1 MKASPFILISC
12 AAALFLSCGSKED
25 SSKTTSPPQKV
36 KIEKA
41 LVSSVEDTYEAM
53 GTVRSKTISVLSSK
67 VLGRILFIHVREGDR
82 VKVGQLLVEID
93 DREMKA
99 QLEKSR
105 AGLKEAHYALDEIE
119 KAIRGGEAEKKAAD
133 ARLELASSTLDR
145 YKGLFERRSVSS
157 QEFDEVQTKHTAA
170 KADADL
176 ASERLQALLAKKNQI
191 IARIDQAKA
200 DTANAEAFLSH
211 ARILSPID
219 GIVTSKP
226 ADVGQMA
233 APGTTPL
240 LSVEDESHYRLEALV
255 EESRIGLIHLGDP
268 VSVVFDAF
276 GQKPMPGQVSEIVP
290 TLDPASRS
298 YIIKID
304 LRAPDSSPL
313 FRSGLF
319 GKARFNTGTKK
330 VLTVPVQSVLE
341 RGQLTFVY
349 VVDPA
354 KIAHM
359 RLIQTGKPYGDR
371 VEVLSGLSEGDLVIL
386 EPLSAVKDGAAVEPG
401 APS

>member
-1 MKASPFILISC
+1 MKGNPFILIGC

-25 SSKTTSPPQKV
+25 FSKTAPVPQKV
-36 KIEKA
+36 KIEKVQA
-41 LVSSVEDTYEAM
+41 SPVEDTYEAM

-67 VLGRILFIHVREGDR
+67 VLGRIVSIPVREGDR
-82 VKVGQLLVEID
+82 VKAGQLLVEID

-99 QLEKSR
+99 QLQKSR
-105 AGLKEAHYALDEIE
+105 AGLKETQYALDEIE

-133 ARLELASSTLDR
+133 ARLALASSTLDR
-145 YKGLFERRSVSS
+145 FKGLFERRSVSS
-157 QEFDEVQTKHTAA
+157 QEFDEVQTKNTAA
-170 KADADL
+170 KADADQ

-211 ARILSPID
+211 TRILSPID
-219 GIVTSKP
+219 GIVTTKP
-226 ADVGQMA
+226 ADLGQMA
-233 APGTTPL
+233 APGTHL

-255 EESRIGLIHLGDP
+255 EESRISRIHLGDT
-268 VSVVFDAF
+268 VSVSIDAL
-276 GQKPMPGQVSEIVP
+276 GQKPMAGQVSEIVP
-290 TLDPASRS
+290 ALDPASRS
-298 YIIKID
+298 TSIKID
-304 LRAPDSSPL
+304 LRAPDSSTL

-319 GKARFNTGTKK
+319 GKARFNTGAKQ

-359 RLIQTGKPYGDR
+359 RLIQTGKRYGDR
-371 VEVLSGLSEGDLVIL
+371 VEILSGLSERDQVVL
-386 EPLSAVKDGAAVEPG
+386 EPLPAVKDGAAVEPG
-401 APS
+401 ESS

>member
-1 MKASPFILISC
+1 MKASPFILIGC
-12 AAALFLSCGSKED
+12 AAALFLSCESKED
-25 SSKTTSPPQKV
+25 FSKTAPVPQKV
-36 KIEKA
+36 KIEKVQA
-41 LVSSVEDTYEAM
+41 SPVEDTYEAM

-67 VLGRILFIHVREGDR
+67 VLGRIVSIPVREGDR
-82 VKVGQLLVEID
+82 VKAGQLLVEID

-99 QLEKSR
+99 QLQKSR
-105 AGLKEAHYALDEIE
+105 AGLKETQYALDEIE

-133 ARLELASSTLDR
+133 ARLALASSTLDR
-145 YKGLFERRSVSS
+145 FKGLFERRSVSS
-157 QEFDEVQTKHTAA
+157 QEFDEVQTKNTAA
-170 KADADL
+170 KADADQ

-211 ARILSPID
+211 TRILSPID
-219 GIVTSKP
+219 GIVTTKP
-226 ADVGQMA
+226 ADLGQMA
-233 APGTTPL
+233 APGTHL

-255 EESRIGLIHLGDP
+255 EESRISRIHLGDT
-268 VSVVFDAF
+268 VSVSIDAL
-276 GQKPMPGQVSEIVP
+276 GQKPMAGQVSEIVP
-290 TLDPASRS
+290 ALDPASRS
-298 YIIKID
+298 TIIKID
-304 LRAPDSSPL
+304 LRAPDSSTL

-319 GKARFNTGTKK
+319 GKARFNTGAKQ

-359 RLIQTGKPYGDR
+359 RLIQTGKRYGDR
-371 VEVLSGLSEGDLVIL
+371 VEILSGLSEGDQVVL
-386 EPLSAVKDGAAVEPG
+386 EPLPAVKDGAAVEPG
-401 APS
+401 ESS

>member
-1 MKASPFILISC
+1 MKGNPFILIGC
-12 AAALFLSCGSKED
+12 VVALFLSCGSKED
-25 SSKTTSPPQKV
+25 LSKTASPPQKV

-41 LVSSVEDTYEAM
+41 QASPVESTYEAM
-53 GTVRSKTISVLSSK
+53 GTVRSKTISVLSSQ
-67 VLGRILFIHVREGDR
+67 VLGRIVSIHVREGDR
-82 VKVGQLLVEID
+82 VKAGHLLVEID

-105 AGLKEAHYALDEIE
+105 AGLKESQYALDEIE
-119 KAIRGGEAEKKAAD
+119 RAIRGGEAEKKAAD
-133 ARLELASSTLDR
+133 ARFALALSTLDR

-157 QEFDEVQTKHTAA
+157 QEFDEVQTKNTAA
-170 KADADL
+170 KADADQ

-200 DTANAEAFLSH
+200 DTVNAEAFLSH
-211 ARILSPID
+211 TRILSPID
-219 GIVTSKP
+219 GIVTAKP

-233 APGTTPL
+233 APGTPL
-240 LSVEDESHYRLEALV
+240 LSVEDETHYRLEALV
-255 EESRIGLIHLGDP
+255 EESRIGRIHLGDP
-268 VSVVFDAF
+268 VSVSIDAL
-276 GQKPMPGQVSEIVP
+276 GQKPIAGQVSEIVP
-290 TLDPASRS
+290 ALDPASRS

-304 LRAPDSSPL
+304 LRTPDSSTL

-319 GKARFNTGTKK
+319 GKVRFNTGTKK

-359 RLIQTGKPYGDR
+359 RLIQTGKTYGDR
-371 VEVLSGLSEGDLVIL
+371 VEVLSGLSEGDQVIL
-386 EPLSAVKDGAAVEPG
+386 EPLSEVKDGAAVEPG
-401 APS
+401 VPS

>member
-1 MKASPFILISC
+1 MKGNPFILIGC

-25 SSKTTSPPQKV
+25 FSKTAPVPQKV
-36 KIEKA
+36 KIEKVQA
-41 LVSSVEDTYEAM
+41 SPLEDTYEAM

-67 VLGRILFIHVREGDR
+67 VLGRIVSIPVREGDR
-82 VKVGQLLVEID
+82 VKAGQLLVEID

-99 QLEKSR
+99 QLQKSR
-105 AGLKEAHYALDEIE
+105 AGLKETQYALDEIE

-133 ARLELASSTLDR
+133 ARLALASSTLDR
-145 YKGLFERRSVSS
+145 FKGLFERRSVSS
-157 QEFDEVQTKHTAA
+157 QEFDEVQTKNTAA
-170 KADADL
+170 KADADQ

-211 ARILSPID
+211 TRILSPID
-219 GIVTSKP
+219 GIVTTKP
-226 ADVGQMA
+226 ADLGQMA
-233 APGTTPL
+233 APGTHL

-255 EESRIGLIHLGDP
+255 EESRISRIHLGDT
-268 VSVVFDAF
+268 VSVSIDAL
-276 GQKPMPGQVSEIVP
+276 GQKPMAGQVSEIVP
-290 TLDPASRS
+290 ALDPASRS
-298 YIIKID
+298 TIIKID
-304 LRAPDSSPL
+304 LRAPDSSTL

-319 GKARFNTGTKK
+319 GKARFNTGAKQ

-359 RLIQTGKPYGDR
+359 RLIQTGKRYGDR
-371 VEVLSGLSEGDLVIL
+371 VEILSGLSERDQVVL
-386 EPLSAVKDGAAVEPG
+386 EPLPAVKDGAAVEPG
-401 APS
+401 ESS

>member
-1 MKASPFILISC
+1 MKGNSFILIGC
-12 AAALFLSCGSKED
+12 AAALFLSCGSKEGF
-25 SSKTTSPPQKV
+25 SKTASPPQKV

-41 LVSSVEDTYEAM
+41 LASPVENTCEAM
-53 GTVRSKTISVLSSK
+53 GTVRSKTSSVLSSK
-67 VLGRILFIHVREGDR
+67 VLGLIFSIHVREGDR
-82 VKVGQLLVEID
+82 VKAGQLLVEID

-105 AGLKEAHYALDEIE
+105 AGLKESQYALDEIE

-133 ARLELASSTLDR
+133 ARLALASSTLDR

-157 QEFDEVQTKHTAA
+157 QEFDEVQTKNTAA
-170 KADADL
+170 MADADQ

-200 DTANAEAFLSH
+200 DTVNAETSLSH
-211 ARILSPID
+211 TRILSPID
-219 GIVTSKP
+219 GIVTAKP

-233 APGTTPL
+233 APGTPL
-240 LSVEDESHYRLEALV
+240 LSVEDETHYRLEALV
-255 EESRIGLIHLGDP
+255 EESRIGQIHLGDP
-268 VSVVFDAF
+268 VSVSIDAL
-276 GQKPMPGQVSEIVP
+276 GQKPIAGQVSEIVP
-290 TLDPASRS
+290 ALDPASRS

-304 LRAPDSSPL
+304 LRTPDSSTL

-319 GKARFNTGTKK
+319 GKVRFNTGTKK

-354 KIAHM
+354 KVAHM
-359 RLIQTGKPYGDR
+359 RLIQTGKTYGDR
-371 VEVLSGLSEGDLVIL
+371 VEVLSGLSEGDQVIL

-401 APS
+401 VPS

>member
-1 MKASPFILISC
+1 MKGNPFILIGC
-12 AAALFLSCGSKED
+12 VVALFLSCGSKED
-25 SSKTTSPPQKV
+25 LSKTASPPQKV

-41 LVSSVEDTYEAM
+41 QASPVENTYEAM
-53 GTVRSKTISVLSSK
+53 GTVRSKTISVLSSQ
-67 VLGRILFIHVREGDR
+67 VLGRIVSIHVREGDR
-82 VKVGQLLVEID
+82 VKAGQLLVEID

-105 AGLKEAHYALDEIE
+105 AGLKESQFALDEIE
-119 KAIRGGEAEKKAAD
+119 KAIRGGEAEKKAVD
-133 ARLELASSTLDR
+133 ARLALASSTLDR

-157 QEFDEVQTKHTAA
+157 QEFDEVQTKNTAA
-170 KADADL
+170 KADADQ

-200 DTANAEAFLSH
+200 DTVNAEASLSH
-211 ARILSPID
+211 TRILSPID
-219 GIVTSKP
+219 GIVTAKP

-233 APGTTPL
+233 APGTPL
-240 LSVEDESHYRLEALV
+240 LSVEDETRYRLEALV
-255 EESRIGLIHLGDP
+255 EESRIGRIHLGDP
-268 VSVVFDAF
+268 VSVSIDAL
-276 GQKPMPGQVSEIVP
+276 GQKPIAGQVSEIVP
-290 TLDPASRS
+290 ALDPASRS

-304 LRAPDSSPL
+304 LRSPDSSTL

-319 GKARFNTGTKK
+319 GKVRFNTGTKK

-359 RLIQTGKPYGDR
+359 RLIQTGKTYGDR
-371 VEVLSGLSEGDLVIL
+371 VEVLSGLSEGDQVIL

-401 APS
+401 VPS

>member
-1 MKASPFILISC
+1 MKASPFILIGC

-25 SSKTTSPPQKV
+25 FSKTAPVPQKV
-36 KIEKA
+36 KIEKVQA
-41 LVSSVEDTYEAM
+41 SPVEDTYEAM

-67 VLGRILFIHVREGDR
+67 VLGRIVSIPVREGDR
-82 VKVGQLLVEID
+82 VKAGQLLVEID

-99 QLEKSR
+99 QLQKSR
-105 AGLKEAHYALDEIE
+105 AGLKETQYALDEME
-119 KAIRGGEAEKKAAD
+119 KAIRAGEAEKKAAD
-133 ARLELASSTLDR
+133 ARFSLASSTLDR

-157 QEFDEVQTKHTAA
+157 QEFDEVQTKNAAA
-170 KADADL
+170 KADADQ
-176 ASERLQALLAKKNQI
+176 ASERLQGLLAKKNQI

-211 ARILSPID
+211 TRILSPID
-219 GIVTSKP
+219 GIVTTKP
-226 ADVGQMA
+226 ADLGQMA
-233 APGTTPL
+233 APGTPL

-255 EESRIGLIHLGDP
+255 EESRISRIHLGDT
-268 VSVVFDAF
+268 VSVSIDAL
-276 GQKPMPGQVSEIVP
+276 GQKPMDGQVSEIVP
-290 TLDPASRS
+290 ALDPASRS
-298 YIIKID
+298 TIIKID
-304 LRAPDSSPL
+304 LRAPDSSTI

-319 GKARFNTGTKK
+319 GKARFNTGTKR

-371 VEVLSGLSEGDLVIL
+371 VEVLSGLSEGDQVIV
-386 EPLSAVKDGAAVEPG
+386 EPLPAVKDGATVEPG
-401 APS
+401 VPS

>member
-1 MKASPFILISC
+1 MKGNPFILIGC

-25 SSKTTSPPQKV
+25 FSKTAPVPQKV
-36 KIEKA
+36 KIEKVQA
-41 LVSSVEDTYEAM
+41 SPVEDTYEAM

-67 VLGRILFIHVREGDR
+67 VLGRIVSIPVREGYR
-82 VKVGQLLVEID
+82 VKAGQLLVEID

-99 QLEKSR
+99 QLQKSQ
-105 AGLKEAHYALDEIE
+105 AGLKETQYALDEME
-119 KAIRGGEAEKKAAD
+119 KTIRAGEAEKKAAD
-133 ARLELASSTLDR
+133 ARLALASSTLDR
-145 YKGLFERRSVSS
+145 FKGLFERRSVSS
-157 QEFDEVQTKHTAA
+157 QEFDEVQTKNTAA
-170 KADADL
+170 KADADQ

-211 ARILSPID
+211 TRILSPID
-219 GIVTSKP
+219 GIVTTKP
-226 ADVGQMA
+226 ADLGQMA
-233 APGTTPL
+233 APGTHL

-255 EESRIGLIHLGDP
+255 EESRISRIHRGDT
-268 VSVVFDAF
+268 VSVSIDAL
-276 GQKPMPGQVSEIVP
+276 GQKPMAAQVSEIVP
-290 TLDPASRS
+290 ALDPASRS
-298 YIIKID
+298 TIIKID
-304 LRAPDSSPL
+304 LRVPDSSTL

-319 GKARFNTGTKK
+319 GKARFNTGAKQ

-359 RLIQTGKPYGDR
+359 RLIQTGKRYGDR
-371 VEVLSGLSEGDLVIL
+371 VEILSGLSEGDPVVL
-386 EPLSAVKDGAAVEPG
+386 EPLPAVKDGAAVEPG
-401 APS
+401 ESS

>member
-1 MKASPFILISC
+1 MKASPFILIGC

-25 SSKTTSPPQKV
+25 FSKTAPVPQKV
-36 KIEKA
+36 KIEKVQA
-41 LVSSVEDTYEAM
+41 SPVEDTYEAM

-67 VLGRILFIHVREGDR
+67 VLGRIVSIPVREGDR
-82 VKVGQLLVEID
+82 VKAGQLLVEID

-99 QLEKSR
+99 QLQKSQ
-105 AGLKEAHYALDEIE
+105 AGLKETQYALDEIE
-119 KAIRGGEAEKKAAD
+119 KAIRGGAAEKKAAD
-133 ARLELASSTLDR
+133 ARLALASSTLDR
-145 YKGLFERRSVSS
+145 FKGLFERRSVSS
-157 QEFDEVQTKHTAA
+157 QEFDEVQTKNTAA
-170 KADADL
+170 KADADQ

-211 ARILSPID
+211 TRILSPID
-219 GIVTSKP
+219 GIVTTKP
-226 ADVGQMA
+226 ADLGQMA
-233 APGTTPL
+233 APGTHL

-255 EESRIGLIHLGDP
+255 EESRISRIHLGDT
-268 VSVVFDAF
+268 VSVSIDAL
-276 GQKPMPGQVSEIVP
+276 GQKPMAAQVSEIVP
-290 TLDPASRS
+290 ALDPASRS
-298 YIIKID
+298 TIIKID
-304 LRAPDSSPL
+304 LRAPDSSTL

-319 GKARFNTGTKK
+319 GKARFNTGAKQ

-359 RLIQTGKPYGDR
+359 RLIQTGKRYGDR
-371 VEVLSGLSEGDLVIL
+371 VEILSGLSEGDQVVL

-401 APS
+401 ESS

>member
-1 MKASPFILISC
+1 MKESPFILVGC

-25 SSKTTSPPQKV
+25 SSKTAPVPQKV

-53 GTVRSKTISVLSSK
+53 GAVRSKTISVLSSK
-67 VLGRILFIHVREGDR
+67 VLGRIISIHVREGDR
-82 VKVGQLLVEID
+82 VKAGQLLVEID

-99 QLEKSR
+99 QLQKSQ
-105 AGLKEAHYALDEIE
+105 AGLKEAQYALDEIE
-119 KAIRGGEAEKKAAD
+119 KAIRAGEAEKKAAD
-133 ARLELASSTLDR
+133 ARLALASSTLDR
-145 YKGLFERRSVSS
+145 FKNLFERRSVSS
-157 QEFDEVQTKHTAA
+157 QEFDEVQTKNTAA
-170 KADADL
+170 KADADQ
-176 ASERLQALLAKKNQI
+176 ASERLQALIAKKSQI

-219 GIVTSKP
+219 GIVTTKP
-226 ADVGQMA
+226 ADIGQMA
-233 APGTTPL
+233 APGTPL
-240 LSVEDESHYRLEALV
+240 LSVEDEGHYRLEALV
-255 EESRIGLIHLGDP
+255 EESLIGRIRLGDP
-268 VSVVFDAF
+268 VSVSLDALS
-276 GQKPMPGQVSEIVP
+276 QKPMPGQVSEIVP
-290 TLDPASRS
+290 ALDPASRS

-304 LRAPDSSPL
+304 LRAPDSSTL

-319 GKARFNTGTKK
+319 GKARFNTGTKQ

-359 RLIQTGKPYGDR
+359 RLIQTGKPYDDR
-371 VEVLSGLSEGDLVIL
+371 VEVLSGLSEGDQVIV

-401 APS
+401 ESS

>member
-1 MKASPFILISC
+1 
-12 AAALFLSCGSKED
+12 
-25 SSKTTSPPQKV
+25 
-36 KIEKA
+36 
-41 LVSSVEDTYEAM
+41 M

-67 VLGRILFIHVREGDR
+67 VLGRIVSIPVREGDR
-82 VKVGQLLVEID
+82 VKAGQLLVEID

-105 AGLKEAHYALDEIE
+105 AGLKEAQFALDEIE

-133 ARLELASSTLDR
+133 ARLALASSTLDR
-145 YKGLFERRSVSS
+145 YEGLFERRSVSS
-157 QEFDEVQTKHTAA
+157 QEFDEVQTKNTAA
-170 KADADL
+170 KADADQ
-176 ASERLQALLAKKNQI
+176 ASERLQALLAKKNQT

-219 GIVTSKP
+219 GIVTTKP
-226 ADVGQMA
+226 ADLGQMA
-233 APGTTPL
+233 APGTHL
-240 LSVEDESHYRLEALV
+240 LSVEDEGHYRLEALV
-255 EESRIGLIHLGDP
+255 EESRIGRIHLGDP
-268 VSVVFDAF
+268 VSVSLDALA
-276 GQKPMPGQVSEIVP
+276 QKPMPGQVSEIVP
-290 TLDPASRS
+290 ALDPASRS

-304 LRAPDSSPL
+304 LRAPDTSTF
-313 FRSGLF
+313 FRSGIF
-319 GKARFNTGTKK
+319 GKARFKTGTKQ

-359 RLIQTGKPYGDR
+359 RLIQTGKTYGDR
-371 VEVLSGLSEGDLVIL
+371 MEVLSGLSEGDLVIL

-401 APS
+401 EPS